1 MTYLG
6 LLSRICFVMGIAIVP
21 AVSNAGMT
29 LDWEIGNR
37 FRAFDFLGTSGE
49 LEPLAATEL
58 FQKYR
63 LADGEDESSW
73 LSRITALGSPYANNP
88 GPWIETKGTYR
99 GDFVKPPKQLVLKAH
114 LETDHETKQKLSTEL
129 CVWKLK
135 DREIHHGRCT
145 EEIEKDDLDWSGGK
159 LSIQQNDIE
168 LASTDVEPRFRIILG
183 LGDSYAAGE
192 GSPDKPTAWKQNG
205 RIWPPF
211 GKKNVNDYVRSGA
224 TWWSN
229 RCDRSFYS
237 YQNLVA
243 LHQAAKDKSAVVTF
257 VHFAC
262 SGAEIVDGLLAPQRL
277 PPGHAPDRCKAP
289 KDRAAKDEFDP
300 HCDVPH
306 SQLYAALK
314 LLCGEGLVPLSP
326 SQINDIRRPLRGLGH
341 GPTQWGWIRTREL
354 VSCPAGLQ
362 DVDQI
367 LLSIGGNDIGFS
379 GIIAMV
385 LLPGK
390 TRLGRWPLIGNL
402 AQRVVN
408 YGQEKTG
415 AVCIY
420 SRADEPCP
428 NPSTIPADIRIKEL
442 PKRFQ
447 ALGVAMN
454 LMMGQRSV
462 PVVLNTY
469 PNPLIGTEGKRC
481 ANQGGNNTADDLDNE
496 WYAARLNG
504 IPDDW
509 QVRFLAGE
517 SVDVQRK
524 NIVELN
530 KALEETPKMLGNVR
544 GAGGLEWKTA
554 SLQNVMDGHG
564 WCTGD
569 DRKFFSLNQK
579 VDDWKPYAPNTRY
592 IRTANDSFLTQ
603 WPTKERDSGYNGTL
617 HPNAQG
623 YGAMAEEVLSVI
635 YRTGATGR
643 VLQQTGK

>member
-1 MTYLG
+1 MTYLA
-6 LLSRICFVMGIAIVP
+6 LLSRVFFVMGIAIVP
-21 AVSNAGMT
+21 VVSNAGMT
-29 LDWEIGNR
+29 IDWEIGNR
-37 FRAFDFLGTSGE
+37 YRAFDFLGASGK

-58 FQKYR
+58 FRKYR
-63 LADGEDESSW
+63 LTDGENESSW
-73 LSRITALGSPYANNP
+73 LTRITALESPYSSNP
-88 GPWIETKGTYR
+88 GAWMEAKGTYR
-99 GDFVKPPKQLVLKAH
+99 EDFVKPPKQLVLKAH
-114 LETDHETKQKLSTEL
+114 LETDNETKEKLSTET
-129 CVWKLK
+129 CVWKINDL
-135 DREIHHGRCT
+135 EIHHGRCT
-145 EEIEKDDLDWSGGK
+145 EGIERDNIDWSGGR
-159 LSIQQNDIE
+159 LSIQQNGIE
-168 LASTDVEPRFRIILG
+168 LAWTDVEPRLRIILG

-205 RIWPPF
+205 RAWPPF
-211 GKKNVNDYVRSGA
+211 GKKNVKDYVRSGA

-243 LHQAAKDKSAVVTF
+243 LHQAAKDKSSVVAF

-277 PPGHAPDRCKAP
+277 PPGHALGKCKAP
-289 KDRAAKDEFDP
+289 KDRAVKDAFDP
-300 HCDVPH
+300 NCDVPH

-314 LLCGEGLVPLSP
+314 LLCGEGLMPLTP
-326 SQINDIRRPLRGLGH
+326 SQINDIRRPLQALSH
-341 GPTQWGWIRTREL
+341 GPTQWKWIRKQEL
-354 VSCPAGLQ
+354 VSCPKGLQ

-385 LLPGK
+385 LLPDK
-390 TRLGRWPLIGNL
+390 TRFARWPLIGNL

-454 LMMGQRSV
+454 LMMGHRSV

-469 PNPLIGTEGKRC
+469 PNPLIGTEGERC
-481 ANQGGNNTADDLDNE
+481 ENRGGNNTADDLDNE
-496 WYAARLNG
+496 WYAARLKG

-509 QVRFLAGE
+509 QVRFLLEE
-517 SVDVQRK
+517 SVDVEEK
-524 NIVELN
+524 NIVKLN
-530 KALEETPKMLGNVR
+530 KAIEETPHLLDKVSKTGR
-544 GAGGLEWKTA
+544 LEWEIA
-554 SLQNVMDGHG
+554 PLQQVMKGHG

-569 DRKFFSLNQK
+569 NRKFFPLNHK
-579 VDDWKPYAPNTRY
+579 VDDWQPYVPNTRY

-603 WPTKERDSGYNGTL
+603 WPTKERDSGYNGTF

-623 YGAMAEEVLSVI
+623 YGAMAEEVLKVI

-643 VLQQTGK
+643 LLRQTGK